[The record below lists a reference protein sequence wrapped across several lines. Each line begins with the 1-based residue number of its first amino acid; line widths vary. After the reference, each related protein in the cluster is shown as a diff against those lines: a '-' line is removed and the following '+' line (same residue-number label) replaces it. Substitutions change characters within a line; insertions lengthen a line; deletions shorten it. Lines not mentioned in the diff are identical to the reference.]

1 MGLLDE
7 MGKMLGGGAQGGGGG
22 LDIAALAQQLL
33 TQQGG
38 LQGLVQQLQK
48 GGLGEAVAS
57 WVGTGQNLPVN
68 ADQIR
73 QALGS
78 SQVNEL
84 AGKFG
89 LDAQQLPALLA
100 QHLPGLVDKLTPN
113 GQIPAGNDLLAQG
126 AGLLKG
132 FLNKG

>member
-7 MGKMLGGGAQGGGGG
+7 MGKMLGGAQTGGGG
-22 LDIAALAQQLL
+22 LDIAGLAQQLL
-33 TQQGG
+33 TQNGG
-38 LQGLVQQLQK
+38 LQGLLQQLQK

-73 QALGS
+73 QALGN
-78 SQVNEL
+78 SQLQEL

-89 LDAQQLPALLA
+89 IDAQQLPALLA
-100 QHLPGLVDKLTPN
+100 QHLPVLVDKLTPN
-113 GQIPAGNDLLAQG
+113 GQLPDANNLLAQG

-132 FLNKG
+132 FLKG